1 MSKITF
7 KGVIQDFLLQDTS
20 LMDYL
25 WHKVPIY
32 STTEIITRVI
42 IFFLLTL
49 ILWFVLKP
57 KGFLL
62 MMVFLLSHFI
72 NWFFNGHGYQIFYSA
87 LGLRYP
93 SRKAIGYIL
102 RLKNE
107 AERRNLHV
115 MVYGSWSRGN
125 ATSRSD
131 IDIFILN
138 LSSKSIKNSLKLG
151 LLSTKYRLL
160 ALFNMLSVDI
170 YVIDRVEYLQ
180 WRREKKQAEKPIIV
194 SDPSEFIRRFYDD
207 KITSFEAFL
216 KEIRKL
222 YV

>member
-1 MSKITF
+1 MLNKLREF
-7 KGVIQDFLLQDTS
+7 LVDFIFQDTS
-20 LMDYL
+20 LIDYL
-25 WHKVPIY
+25 FLKIPIY
-32 STTEIITRVI
+32 SKTEIITR
-42 IFFLLTL
+42 LLLFSLITL
-49 ILWFVLKP
+49 ILLFTFRP
-57 KGFLL
+57 QGAMSLL
-62 MMVFLLSHFI
+62 AMVILGHLI
-72 NWFFNGHGYQIFYSA
+72 NWFFNGHGYQILYS
-87 LGLRYP
+87 LLNVQF
-93 SRKAIGYIL
+93 SSEKAIGYIL
-102 RLKNE
+102 RLRSY
-107 AERRNLHV
+107 AESKNLHV
-115 MVYGSWSRGN
+115 MIYGSWASGR

-131 IDIFILN
+131 IDIFVLN
-138 LSSKSIKNSLKLG
+138 IDSRSIRRSLKLG
-151 LLSTKYRLL
+151 LLSTKCRLL

>member
-7 KGVIQDFLLQDTS
+7 KGVIQDFLLQDAS

-25 WHKVPIY
+25 WHKIPIY
-32 STTEIITRVI
+32 SRTEIIIRVI
-42 IFFLLTL
+42 VFFLLTL
-49 ILWFVLKP
+49 ILWFLLKP

-62 MMVFLLSHFI
+62 MIVFLLGHFI

-87 LGLRYP
+87 LGLRYS
-93 SRKAIGYIL
+93 SRKAIGYML
-102 RLKNE
+102 RLKSE

-115 MVYGSWSRGN
+115 MVYGSWSRGS

-138 LSSKSIKNSLKLG
+138 LKSKSLKNSLKLG
-151 LLSTKYRLL
+151 LLSAKYRLL

-170 YVIDRVEYLQ
+170 YTIDEVKYLE
-180 WRREKKQAEKPIIV
+180 WRKERKPEEKPIIIN
-194 SDPSEFIRRFYDD
+194 DPSGFIEKFYDN
-207 KITSFEAFL
+207 KVTSFEAFL
-216 KEIRKL
+216 KAIRKA
-222 YV
+222 YA

>member
-32 STTEIITRVI
+32 SRTEIITRVI
-42 IFFLLTL
+42 VFFLLTL
-49 ILWFVLKP
+49 LLWFVLKP

-87 LGLRYP
+87 LGLRYS
-93 SRKAIGYIL
+93 SRKAIDYIL

-107 AERRNLHV
+107 AEHRNLHV
-115 MVYGSWSRGN
+115 MVYGSWSCGN

-138 LSSKSIKNSLKLG
+138 LNLKSIKNSLKLG

-170 YVIDRVEYLQ
+170 YIIDRVEYLQ